1 MWEVDRKQ
9 VINLDGLS
17 CTYMINSNAIIYLV
31 ISNLNDNELV
41 KGCNTTF
48 GRSLATYIIGDLQN

>member
-41 KGCNTTF
+41 KGCNKTF